1 MTHLKDILGYVLPF
15 FISLLTLYLNF
26 KKDDKKS
33 DRTNLDD
40 ENDRLNERVK
50 RLTDRVDQLEDENER
65 LRKELSKHDN

>member
-15 FISLLTLYLNF
+15 CISLLTLYLNF

-50 RLTDRVDQLEDENER
+50 RLTNRVDQLEDKNDR
-65 LRKELSKHDN
+65 LREELNKHDN